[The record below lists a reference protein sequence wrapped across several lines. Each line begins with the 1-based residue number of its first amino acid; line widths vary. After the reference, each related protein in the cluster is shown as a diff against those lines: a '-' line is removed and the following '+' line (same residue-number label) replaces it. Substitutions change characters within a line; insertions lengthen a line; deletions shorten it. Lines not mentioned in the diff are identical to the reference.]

1 VVRMSR
7 RMLDAREVVVT
18 MFVVNIFDD
27 VLVVVLDDNVFIVTM
42 FLSLMICC

>member
-1 VVRMSR
+1 MSR